1 MNYRVIGERTL
12 PNEKVDKHVTEYE
25 SYTDAVDYYISVI
38 GSVAED
44 ICDLGGEFVITLIA
58 DKSESEFEIL
68 KRHVISTT
76 KF

>member
-1 MNYRVIGERTL
+1 
-12 PNEKVDKHVTEYE
+12 
-25 SYTDAVDYYISVI
+25 VI